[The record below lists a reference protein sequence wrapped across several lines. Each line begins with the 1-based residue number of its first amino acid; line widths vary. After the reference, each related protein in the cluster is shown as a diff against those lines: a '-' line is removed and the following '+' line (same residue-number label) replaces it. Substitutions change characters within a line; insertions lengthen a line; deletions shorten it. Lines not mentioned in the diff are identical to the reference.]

1 MGPSLDVSVILVAI
15 APFLAAALAPAV
27 HRFTGAFAGW
37 FLAIVP
43 AAIFLFLFGFL
54 DEVAGG
60 EPVRASIDWVPSYGI
75 GLSFLI
81 DGLSLTFALMI
92 SGVGTLIIVYSGAY
106 LAGHPHQGRFLGFML
121 AFMGAMLGLVL
132 ADNMLALYA
141 FWELTSV
148 SSFLLIGFDHARQ
161 AARRAAIQALV
172 VTNLGG
178 LALLLGA
185 LMVQH
190 LTGQW
195 DLSGVRE
202 TGDLM
207 RLSPFYA
214 PVLVL
219 FLLAAFSKSAQ
230 FPLHFWLPN
239 AMEAPTPVSA
249 FLHSATMVQAGVY
262 LLARMTPILGET
274 QAWMATLTVFG
285 GVTLVWGGFSA
296 LKQIDLKQMLA
307 STTIASLGLLVL
319 LIGQGSEAAIAAM
332 VVYFVAHAFYKAG
345 LFLMV
350 GVLDHGTGTRDL
362 TALGGLMRKMPV
374 SFVAAVLSGVSMV
387 GLPLTVG
394 YLAKEEMY
402 LGLAHADPS
411 SILVLLVVVAGN
423 ALLAAVGIA
432 IAMRPFTGA
441 TVETP
446 VPAHEGSFGLVL
458 GPLVLGL
465 LGIGVA
471 LATAWFGHDIL
482 EPAGTAILAEPVES
496 HLTLALDLG
505 SILFW
510 LSLLTWALGAAV
522 YYQLDA
528 LRALLRRADAVIG
541 WTFDKGFD
549 VLMFGLVRMAGA
561 VTRFLHH
568 GRLEV
573 YLVVVFSFFAI
584 ALLAPWL
591 TLGGLERLMP
601 PSALGTWAAQ
611 WSWSDLTVYEWA
623 VVAIAII
630 GLVALVIAQNRLV
643 AILSLGVQGI
653 AVAML
658 FLLFGAPDL
667 SFTQFMVEI
676 LSVVVLTLVMT
687 RLKLDERDHRPFE
700 DALRDGTIAVLC
712 GLGVTLLLSTIL
724 TGRLDN
730 ELSGVFLATSVP
742 IAHGHNVVNV
752 ILVDYRG
759 FDTLGEISVVMA
771 AGIAILALIRGQ
783 RGAGRIPLPPAR
795 SERIKGM
802 VR

>member
-1 MGPSLDVSVILVAI
+1 MSVILVAI